1 MGSRHLILLLLAA
14 CAGPS
19 VTVDG
24 VAVSS
29 SPVPGHVRVTATL
42 HNDSGHGNVEL
53 HVTLRGRGNDRIDW
67 DGEAEVEGA
76 GSQLLVI
83 DVAAPPGAYTARITT
98 KYPH

>member
-1 MGSRHLILLLLAA
+1 MGTRHLIFLLLAS

-24 VAVSS
+24 VAVTS
-29 SPVPGHVRVTATL
+29 SPVPGHVRVTGTL
-42 HNDSGHGNVEL
+42 HNESGHGNVAL
-53 HVTLRGRGNDRIDW
+53 HVTLRGAERVEW
-67 DGEAEVEGA
+67 DGEAEIEGA

>member
-1 MGSRHLILLLLAA
+1 LILALLAA

-24 VAVSS
+24 VAVTS

-42 HNDSGHGNVEL
+42 HNESGHGNVEL
-53 HVTLRGRGNDRIDW
+53 HVTLRGPQRIEWHGDADV
-67 DGEAEVEGA
+67 DGDESRV
-76 GSQLLVI
+76 LVI
-83 DVAAPPGAYTARITT
+83 DVAAPPGAYTAHITA

>member
-1 MGSRHLILLLLAA
+1 MGTRILILACLAA

-24 VAVSS
+24 VAVAS

-42 HNDSGHGNVEL
+42 HNASGHGNVEL
-53 HVTLRGRGNDRIDW
+53 HVTLRGPERIDW
-67 DGEAEVEGA
+67 DGQAEVDGTE
-76 GSQLLVI
+76 SRVLVI
-83 DVAAPPGAYTARITT
+83 DIAAPPGAYTARITT

>member
-1 MGSRHLILLLLAA
+1 MGTRNLIFALLAA

-19 VTVDG
+19 VSVDG
-24 VAVSS
+24 VAVAS

-53 HVTLRGRGNDRIDW
+53 HVTLRGPERIDW
-67 DGEAEVEGA
+67 DGEAEIEGTE
-76 GSQLLVI
+76 SQVLVI
-83 DVAAPPGAYTARITT
+83 DIAAPPGAYTAHITT